1 MHAALQ
7 RIEDAPAD
15 LCGQFYDA
23 VVRGAACVLGG
34 AKPAALFNFIPRGTP
49 VPAAAHALPLADT
62 ARRLAAGL
70 SARFADADLHAA
82 VMFATAGRALL
93 FVSRPSRLETLIAE
107 PEPRAFLA
115 RAGYAVDCH
124 LGLVASLRE
133 RLQAYER
140 AHASG
145 APCKRDCIVC
155 TFPHEVGLLLGYPL
169 EDVRGFIEN
178 GGRGAVAVGPW
189 KAYGDADEARRR
201 WDALAACRA
210 SVIRNYANGTPFEA
224 LIA

>member
-1 MHAALQ
+1 MHAALHHP
-7 RIEDAPAD
+7 EGAPAD
-15 LCGQFYDA
+15 LRGQFYDA

-34 AKPAALFNFIPRGTP
+34 AKPAALFNFIPRGASA
-49 VPAAAHALPLADT
+49 PAALPAPSLADA

-70 SARFADADLHAA
+70 SGRFADADLHAA
-82 VMFATAGRALL
+82 AMCATDRRALL
-93 FVSRPSRLETLIAE
+93 FVSRPSRLEALAAE
-107 PEPRAFLA
+107 PEARAFLV

-140 AHASG
+140 SHAAG

-210 SVIRNYANGTPFEA
+210 SVIGSYANGTPFEA